1 MSPATLLDAGLL
13 HLLDRLALTGR
24 RAPAAAAGGEHRS
37 ARRGQSVE
45 FADVRPYVPGD
56 DVRHIDWSLSARSG
70 RLFLRLFVAEEE
82 RDVHLML
89 DTSSSM
95 AWGAPEKLEQARR
108 ALAGWGLLALAQ
120 RDRVLLHTSTV
131 GSLPLRGRGAFPAL
145 AEALQRAPTHRAADL
160 PARCRALAAAARGRT
175 AVVFS
180 DLLDERWRDA
190 LLALAQVDLTLVH
203 ILAPQEFVPEFGGDL
218 RLVDDE
224 DTVPV
229 DITCDA
235 AALLR
240 YQARLA
246 TWLGDVRQHC
256 RERGITYLAL
266 GSEHSLERWFGDEL
280 VRAGIVRS

>member
-1 MSPATLLDAGLL
+1 MSATALLDAGLL
-13 HLLDRLALTGR
+13 RLLDRLALTGR

-45 FADVRPYVPGD
+45 FADVRPYAPGD
-56 DVRHIDWSLSARSG
+56 DIRHIDWSLSARSG

-82 RDVHLML
+82 RDVHLLL
-89 DTSSSM
+89 DTSPSM
-95 AWGAPEKLEQARR
+95 AWGLPEKLGQARR

-120 RDRVLLHTSTV
+120 RDRVLVHTGAA

-145 AEALQRAPTHRAADL
+145 AEALQRAPARPADL
-160 PARCRALAAAARGRT
+160 PARCRALAAVARGRS
-175 AVVFS
+175 AVVCS

-190 LLALAQVDLTLVH
+190 LLALTQVDLTVVH
-203 ILAPQEFVPEFGGDL
+203 VLAPQELAPELSGDL

-224 DTVPV
+224 GSAPL

-235 AALLR
+235 DALRR
-240 YQARLA
+240 YRARLA
-246 TWLGDVRQHC
+246 AWLDDVRQHC
-256 RERGITYLAL
+256 RERGITYLPL
-266 GSEHSLERWFGDEL
+266 GSEHSLERWFGDDL